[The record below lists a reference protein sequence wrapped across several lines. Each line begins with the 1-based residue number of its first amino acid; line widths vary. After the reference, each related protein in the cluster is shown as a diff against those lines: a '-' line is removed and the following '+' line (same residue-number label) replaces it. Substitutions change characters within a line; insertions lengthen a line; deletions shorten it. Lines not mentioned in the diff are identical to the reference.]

1 LHVLPRIRPMDPYDP
16 QDAQLIVVE
25 YIRTLER
32 DLNENR
38 HPARVDSLPHAK
50 PIIKDAIRTSARH
63 LVTLGQMTDDMRGY
77 LETAYTLLAE
87 YLEPELVK
95 LMNQYR
101 QSAEELEHHAGGGAA
116 RMQTAA
122 WRTLVESSTLA
133 GEVARA
139 TANEA
144 ESLREEFRDALIAG

>member
-1 LHVLPRIRPMDPYDP
+1 LHTGGDIAMDPHDP
-16 QDAQLIVVE
+16 LDAQLIVID

-32 DLNENR
+32 DINEHR

-63 LVTLGQMTDDMRGY
+63 LVIMGQMTDEMRGY

-87 YLEPELVK
+87 YLDPELVE
-95 LMNQYR
+95 LMAQYR
-101 QSAEELEHHAGGGAA
+101 RSAEDLERQTGAA
-116 RMQTAA
+116 SGRMQTPA
-122 WRTLVESSTLA
+122 WRTLVESSALA

-139 TANEA
+139 ATHE
-144 ESLREEFRDALIAG
+144 EQRLRDEFRHALIAG

>member
-1 LHVLPRIRPMDPYDP
+1 MNPLDPL
-16 QDAQLIVVE
+16 DAQLIVIE

-32 DLNENR
+32 DINENR

-63 LVTLGQMTDDMRGY
+63 LVAIGQMTDEMRSY

-87 YLEPELVK
+87 YLDPELVE
-95 LMNQYR
+95 LMTQYR
-101 QSAEELEHHAGGGAA
+101 QSAENLEHVSAPGT
-116 RMQTAA
+116 RTQTAA
-122 WRTLVESSTLA
+122 WRTLVESSALA

-139 TANEA
+139 ATTEA
-144 ESLREEFRDALIAG
+144 ETLREEFRHALIAG